1 MGNIREQ
8 LSSKFPF
15 MKEKVGRIIDP
26 QYDFTR
32 VVQENN
38 NPRTLLLLCGV
49 EGCGKTTFAKKYLSG
64 YTVIN
69 LDDIL
74 ITYLKTHNFQGTV
87 KENEYLNQ
95 LFFNQAVRSLKKGIT
110 ILDCANHDIVFRAH
124 TLDKLKN
131 HYDKVI
137 VFVFN
142 PRFNTIINR
151 INEQIELR
159 ARPNLLEDVSQ
170 QFTFFQYQISNH
182 ILEMGVDEV
191 HFLHLPET

>member
-26 QYDFTR
+26 LYDFTR

-124 TLDKLKN
+124 TLDKLKD

-137 VFVFN
+137 IFVFN
-142 PRFNTIINR
+142 PRFNTIIDR

-170 QFTFFQYQISNH
+170 QFAFFQYQINNH

-191 HFLHLPET
+191 YFLHLPET